1 MLKQNFKCAL
11 MLIFLFLTTSRI
23 GISGKVA
30 LPSSQQRAWQDLH
43 IGMFVHFAPNTWQDK
58 ENDDLST
65 PLSEINPAN
74 LDTEQ
79 WADTAVKLRAKYIVF
94 VAKHT
99 GGFCMWQT
107 ETTDYSLKNSPWR
120 GGKGDVMADLAAS
133 CKKRGLGLGIYLS
146 PRDLKSGAGL
156 SGICKTDAEQKI
168 YNAIYRQQLTELLTK
183 YGPIVEIWFDGN
195 LVVPVADILAT
206 HARQAMIFQ
215 GPQATIR
222 WVGNEDGWAPY
233 PAWNAVDNRDARTG
247 AATSIH
253 GDPDGDTWLPNE
265 VDVSLRSP
273 SWFWN
278 STNQNR
284 VLALDDL
291 IEIFYRSVG
300 RGTQLLINV
309 APDRTGLIPAADVER
324 AQEFGDEIRKRFGK
338 ALAETRGTGY
348 RIELKFS
355 KPMQLDHAILM
366 EDISQGERVREYE
379 LEGLRQGR
387 WIPLARGTAI
397 GQIRIQPFSSVEV
410 EAIRLRTTSSSN
422 LPILRRLAVFNTN
435 IPPPKSWEAQPKIWS
450 DNQIGI
456 WTRDHFEVNFSDKIK
471 ASGAYQ
477 LRFVPEGGVPIM
489 VLNLEILIGG
499 VPQPQILR
507 EVAGKKNFYD
517 LTLSANGQIVT
528 IRGQIRGA
536 DAGTVLLRKK

>member
-1 MLKQNFKCAL
+1 MA
-11 MLIFLFLTTSRI
+11 
-23 GISGKVA
+23 GKVA
-30 LPSSQQRAWQDLH
+30 LPTLQQGAWQDLH

-65 PLSEINPAN
+65 PLSEINPQN

-79 WADTAVKLRAKYIVF
+79 WADTAVKMRAKYIVF

-107 ETTDYSLKNSPWR
+107 ETTEYSIKNVPWR
-120 GGKGDVMADLAAS
+120 GGKGDVVADLAAS
-133 CKKRGLGLGIYLS
+133 CKKRGLGLGVYLS
-146 PRDLKSGAGL
+146 AEDRKLGAGL
-156 SGICKTDAEQKI
+156 SGMCKTAEEQNV
-168 YNAIYRQQLTELLTK
+168 YNNIYRKQLAELLTK
-183 YGPIVEIWFDGN
+183 YGPMVEIWFGGD
-195 LVVPVADILAT
+195 LVVPVKDILETYAP
-206 HARQAMIFQ
+206 QAMIYQ
-215 GPQATIR
+215 GPLATIR
-222 WVGNEDGWAPY
+222 WVGNHDGWAPY
-233 PAWNAVDNRDARTG
+233 PAWNAVDNRDAQTG
-247 AATSIH
+247 GATSIH
-253 GDPDGDTWLPNE
+253 GDPDGDIWLPNE

-278 STNQNR
+278 STNQNK
-284 VLALDDL
+284 VLSLDDL

-309 APDRTGLIPAADVER
+309 APDRTGLIPVADVER

-366 EDISQGERVREYE
+366 EEISQGERVREYE
-379 LEGLRQGR
+379 LEGLRRGR

-397 GQIRIQPFSSVEV
+397 GQIRIQPFSSIEV
-410 EAIRLRTTSSSN
+410 EAIRVRTTSSSN
-422 LPILRRLAVFNTN
+422 LPILRRLAVFATN
-435 IPPPKSWEAQPKIWS
+435 FPPPKSWEAQPKIWS
-450 DNQIGI
+450 ENQIGS

-471 ASGAYQ
+471 ASGAYL
-477 LRFVPEGGVPIM
+477 LRFVPEGGTPIL
-489 VLNLEILIGG
+489 VFNLEILVGG
-499 VPQPQILR
+499 VPQPQILK
-507 EVAGKKNFYD
+507 EVAGKKNLYD
-517 LTLSANGQIVT
+517 LTLPANGQIVT

-536 DAGTVLLRKK
+536 AVGTVLLRKKF